1 MIENVSMVGANHNQF
16 RGKQLHRRL
25 GTPSVAQS
33 RSASSLNH
41 CPFPLLVV
49 TLVVVLS
56 GCGSAPSATPQPES
70 PVPRQVRV
78 VAATEA
84 RVARSVSATG
94 TLVAED
100 EVILGTKVVGRLR
113 EITVDFG
120 SPVRRGQALARID
133 PDDYRL
139 RVEQAE
145 AALRQARARLGL
157 PPDGTS
163 DRIDPTAT
171 GVVRQA
177 TALLDEARLTH
188 DRMVQLW
195 ERQLIA
201 RAAVD
206 AARANLTVAEGRSQ
220 DAIEE
225 VHNRQAVL
233 AQRRA
238 ELAGARQQ
246 LADAVIVSPLDGAV
260 TQRQASVGEYLA
272 AGAPVV
278 TLVRLHPLRLQ
289 LLVPEREAA
298 AMRIGQTVRLTVE
311 GDANTYSGRVAR
323 LSPTIAKD
331 NRTLLVEAEVP
342 NEHGVLRPGSFA
354 KADIVVEADQKIVTV
369 PAGAIVTF
377 AGIEK
382 VLMVADGTIIETRVR
397 TGRHVDNQVEITEG
411 VTEGAVVVVDPG
423 TLVSGQPVTVVN

>member
-1 MIENVSMVGANHNQF
+1 MIENLSMMRTKHNH
-16 RGKQLHRRL
+16 LHHLL
-25 GTPSVAQS
+25 GTSATDAPLSGSSVTQG
-33 RSASSLNH
+33 RV
-41 CPFPLLVV
+41 PVLVAM
-49 TLVVVLS
+49 LVVVLS
-56 GCGSAPSATPQPES
+56 GCGSAPSATTLPES
-70 PVPRQVRV
+70 PAPRPVRV
-78 VAATEA
+78 VAAAET

-94 TLVAED
+94 TLAAQD
-100 EVILGTKVVGRLR
+100 EVILGTKVVGRLS
-113 EITVDFG
+113 EITVDLG
-120 SPVRRGQALARID
+120 SLVRRGQAIARID

-145 AALRQARARLGL
+145 AALGQARARLGL
-157 PPDGTS
+157 PPDGAS
-163 DRIDPTAT
+163 DRIDPLTT

-206 AARANLTVAEGRSQ
+206 AARANLTVAEGRAQ
-220 DAIEE
+220 DAVEE
-225 VHNRQAVL
+225 VHNRQAML

-238 ELAGARQQ
+238 ELAIARQQ
-246 LADAVIVSPLDGAV
+246 LADTVIAAPLDGAV
-260 TQRQASVGEYLA
+260 THKHASVGEYVA

-323 LSPTIAKD
+323 LSPTIATD

-411 VTEGAVVVVDPG
+411 VTVGAVVVVDPG